1 MPKKVI
7 CLLIAVMLMMPVCP
21 VAQAASK
28 PTITVSSCEAKQG
41 ETIELSV
48 SIKYNPGINTFALGF
63 EFDNAKLKL
72 MDVAITEKLGG
83 QFVYKNKA
91 IWFNTKDSKYNG
103 KMLNLKFKVL
113 NTGQGGKTNVTITY
127 SPGDISN
134 SEEKNVNCDIVAGV
148 VTIKEEQAKESW
160 LTKILD
166 FLKRVVTLLKNLFN

>member
-7 CLLIAVMLMMPVCP
+7 CLLIAVMLMVSVCP
-21 VAQAASK
+21 VAQAASE

-48 SIKYNPGINTFALGF
+48 SIKNNPGINTFSFGF
-63 EFDNAKLKL
+63 EYDNTKLKL
-72 MDVAITEKLGG
+72 IDVTITEKLGG
-83 QFVYKNKA
+83 QFAYKNKA

-103 KMLNLKFKVL
+103 KILNLKFKVL
-113 NTGQGGKTNVTITY
+113 NTGQGGKTNVTVTY

-134 SEEKNVNCDIVAGV
+134 AEEKNVNCDIVAGV
-148 VTIKEEQAKESW
+148 VTIKESEVKESW

-166 FLKRVVTLLKNLFN
+166 FFKRVVTLLKNLFN